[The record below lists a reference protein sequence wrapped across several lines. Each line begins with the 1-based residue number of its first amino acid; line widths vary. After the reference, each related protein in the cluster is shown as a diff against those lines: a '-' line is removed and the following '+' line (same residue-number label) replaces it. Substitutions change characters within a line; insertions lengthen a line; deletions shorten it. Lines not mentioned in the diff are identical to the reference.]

1 MNTQGLV
8 KKILNRERRGTQKR
22 ERERE
27 RERERGGQGVRGS
40 ERRGTYTDRQTE
52 M

>member
-22 ERERE
+22 EIERERE
-27 RERERGGQGVRGS
+27 REREREGGGGGQGVRG
-40 ERRGTYTDRQTE
+40 E
-52 M
+52 